1 MQSKSAQTQIQQM
14 LTTTPPAFSSSEA
27 VHIAAQ
33 RFAIEAEATP
43 LVSERDQ
50 NFMLRTN
57 SGKRFTLKIANHAE
71 QLEVV
76 DFQNR
81 ALLHVADRD
90 ASIPLPRVIP
100 TREGQLHHSVE
111 KNGKAHIVRVLS
123 WVDGSLLHESSIDT
137 ALGLKLGE
145 LLASLG
151 VALKDFDHPGSNP
164 PLLWDMKRA
173 AGLRDLLIHIDDAEL
188 KRLISQTLDQFETN
202 CKPVLDSLRTQVI
215 HNDMNRANVLLDKAD
230 PTRITGIID
239 FGDMVKS
246 PLIIDLA
253 VAASYQL
260 HESDDP
266 LAGVLP
272 LIAGYHRVTPLQQLE
287 LKILP
292 DLIRTRLI
300 TSLLI
305 NSCRVKLFPENT
317 EYLMNSHDS
326 ARRFL
331 SQLSV
336 LENDAA
342 YDRIKTY
349 LQSDQVSCTV

>member
-1 MQSKSAQTQIQQM
+1 MQSDSTQSQMQDM
-14 LTTTPPAFSSSEA
+14 LTSTPPAFSNAEA
-27 VHIAAQ
+27 VKIAAQ
-33 RFAIEAEATP
+33 RFGIEAEATP

-50 NFMLRTN
+50 NFKLKTK
-57 SGKRFTLKIANHAE
+57 SGERFTLKIANHAE

-76 DFQNR
+76 DFQNQ
-81 ALLHVADRD
+81 ALLHVAKRD

-100 TREGQLHHSVE
+100 TLDGQFHDIAE
-111 KNGKAHIVRVLS
+111 QNGKAHLVRVLS
-123 WVDGSLLHESSIDT
+123 WLDGEVLHESVIET
-137 ALGLKLGE
+137 ALALKLGE

-151 VALKDFDHPGSNP
+151 AALQDFEHPGSNP

-173 AGLRDLLIHIDDAEL
+173 SGLRDLLHHIDEPEL
-188 KRLISQTLDQFETN
+188 KRLIIRTLDQFETRA
-202 CKPVLDSLRTQVI
+202 KPVLDNLRTQVI
-215 HNDMNRANVLLDKAD
+215 HNDMNRGNVLLDATD

-260 HESDDP
+260 HEGDDP

-272 LIAGYHRVTPLQQLE
+272 LIAGYHRVRPLQEAE
-287 LKILP
+287 LLILT

-305 NSCRVKLFPENT
+305 SSWRVKLFPENE
-317 EYLMNSHDS
+317 EYLMTSHELAS
-326 ARRFL
+326 HFL
-331 SQLSV
+331 THLDGLDRQ
-336 LENDAA
+336 AA
-342 YDRIKTY
+342 YERIRAY
-349 LQSDQVSCTV
+349 LQADQESCTP